1 MYPNLTLPL
10 ITLMAA
16 ALLAT
21 ALVALRR
28 PFLRRLALRQ
38 ASRRRGEALLV
49 IAGSALGTAIIVGS
63 LIVGDT
69 LGFSVKRDADRQL
82 GPIDEIVS
90 APTPAQG
97 EAAAKRV
104 AVLRGDPDVDGVLTL
119 RIDQAAVAK
128 GDGAARKAEP
138 NANVAEADFG
148 TAQPVA
154 GSDGGAGL
162 DAPTPNPG
170 EVVLN
175 SELAG
180 ALGASAGDT
189 LTFWLYG
196 HPTALRVTQVVGST
210 GIAGAGGNGGR
221 NAFLAPG
228 TLAALAP
235 KDAQP
240 EVVTFVSNTGDIEGG
255 SAHSDAVAG
264 KLTRALAPLAAK
276 ANAKATGTGTGED
289 AVAVHTVK
297 QHALADAKS
306 AGDQFGSFFLFIGSF
321 SIIAGVMLLVNVFV
335 MLADERKGEL
345 GILRAIGMRR
355 GRLVRA
361 FMIEGALYAL
371 IACVIGALAGIGVG
385 RAVGIFAGR
394 IFGSFSSDQG
404 GLAIVFH
411 ITPVS
416 VVNGLAFGFLIAF
429 LTATLTAVRV
439 SRLNVIAAI
448 RDLPGDGG
456 RRLKRRWV
464 ALSTLVAAG
473 LGVLTVPVVANGRGS
488 LVYLLPALAALAL
501 CPLLVRLLP
510 KRLAYSL
517 AALGV
522 LGWTLAANTVRPHL
536 FDDGSTGTYVV
547 LGVALTF
554 SAVFLLSQNQQ
565 LVTGPLR
572 PLASRATPWGLAAR
586 LAFAYPLA
594 RRFRT
599 GAILVMY
606 GLVVFTIVLVAVLT
620 SVEDSTRAHEVA
632 SATGGFAIRADL
644 NPSAPVTTPDPA
656 AAFTT
661 GQFARKV
668 AAAVPLSAADGR
680 IQAPGAAGQAQPG
693 GESGQDRVTVVGAD
707 PRIATAGLFPLDKRL
722 GQFGDDRAV
731 WRAVLNDPRYV
742 ITVNALLGGKGETKP
757 GDSFTLTDPRSGKV
771 ARKTVAGVLGNP
783 DAFFGPGND
792 GPPVIMGV
800 PAARAQFGAWLKLS
814 AVLVKPAPGVSDQAL
829 AGELQGAFLA
839 QGLVATRIRHE
850 VDQEFAANTSFD
862 ELMEGFLALGLVIG
876 IGGLGVV
883 MVRAVRER
891 RRSVGVLRAL
901 GFQARV
907 IHRAFLSESAFIA
920 AEGIILG
927 AALAVVTDYL
937 LFRNDPALKAAR
949 VAFSIPWLNIAVLLS
964 LTAAA
969 SLLATAWPARQA
981 ARLRPAVA
989 LRIAD

>member
-1 MYPNLTLPL
+1 MYPNLTMPL
-10 ITLMAA
+10 VALMAV

-38 ASRRRGEALLV
+38 AGRRRGEALLV

-82 GPIDEIVS
+82 GPIDEVVS
-90 APTPAQG
+90 LRIPTQG
-97 EAAAKRV
+97 EAAASRV
-104 AVLRGDPDVDGVLTL
+104 ASLRSDPDVDGILTV
-119 RIDQAAVAK
+119 RIDNAAVAK

-138 NANVAEADFG
+138 RATVVEADFT
-148 TAQPVA
+148 TAAQF
-154 GSDGGAGL
+154 GGGRDGGSGL
-162 DAPTPNPG
+162 DGPTPAPG
-170 EVVLN
+170 EVVMN
-175 SELAG
+175 DDLAG
-180 ALGASAGDT
+180 ALGARAGDT
-189 LTFWLYG
+189 VTFWLYG
-196 HPTALRVTQVVGST
+196 HPTALRVTRVVPSR
-210 GIAGAGGNGGR
+210 GIAGAGDRGEHGG

-235 KDAQP
+235 KDAEP
-240 EVVTFVSNTGDIEGG
+240 KVLTFVSNTGGIESGN
-255 SAHSDAVAG
+255 ARSDAVAA
-264 KLTRALAPLAAK
+264 KLTRALGPLA
-276 ANAKATGTGTGED
+276 GTGED
-289 AVAVHTVK
+289 AVTVDTVK
-297 QHALADAKS
+297 QSALADAKS

-335 MLADERKGEL
+335 MLAEERKGEL

-371 IACVIGALAGIGVG
+371 IACVLGTLAGIGVG
-385 RAVGIFAGR
+385 RAVGIIAGR
-394 IFGSFSSDQG
+394 IFGSFSPDQG
-404 GLAIVFH
+404 DLTVVFH

-416 VVNGLAFGFLIAF
+416 VVNGLALGFLIAF
-429 LTATLTAVRV
+429 LTVTLTAVRI
-439 SRLNVIAAI
+439 SRQNVIAAI

-464 ALSTLVAAG
+464 ALSALVAAG
-473 LGVLTVPVVANGRGS
+473 LGALAVPAIAQSKGA

-510 KRLAYSL
+510 KRPAYSL

-522 LGWTLAANTVRPHL
+522 LGWTLAANTVRPHM
-536 FDDGSTGTYVV
+536 FDDGSTITYVV
-547 LGVALTF
+547 LGVVLTF

-565 LVTGPLR
+565 LATKPLR
-572 PLASRATPWGLAAR
+572 PLASRATPSGLAAR

-606 GLVVFTIVLVAVLT
+606 GLVVFTLVLVVVLT
-620 SVEDSTRAHEVA
+620 SVEGSTKANEIA
-632 SATGGFAIRADL
+632 SASGGFAIRADL
-644 NPSAPVTTPDPA
+644 NPSAPIPDPA
-656 AAFTT
+656 TAFTA
-661 GQFARKV
+661 GRFAGRV
-668 AAAVPLSAADGR
+668 AAAVPLYAAEGR
-680 IQAPGAAGQAQPG
+680 IPSAPGQAGSG
-693 GESGQDRVTVVGAD
+693 KGEDRNSVTVLGVG
-707 PRIATAGLFPLDKRL
+707 PQIATAGLFPLERRL
-722 GQFGDDRAV
+722 DRLGDDRAV
-731 WRAVLNDPRYV
+731 WRAVLTDPRYV
-742 ITVNALLGGKGETKP
+742 ITVHGFGGDGARDTQP
-757 GDSFTLTDPRSGKV
+757 GDVLTLTNPRTGK
-771 ARKTVAGVLGNP
+771 AERKTVAGVLRNGE
-783 DAFFGPGND
+783 AFFVSSNT
-792 GPPVIMGV
+792 GV
-800 PAARAQFGAWLKLS
+800 PLVMGMPAAQAQFGAQLKAA
-814 AVLVKPAPGVSDQAL
+814 AVLVKPAPGVSDQTL
-829 AGELQGAFLA
+829 AGELQGAFLP

-891 RRSVGVLRAL
+891 RRNVGVLRAL

-907 IHRAFLSESAFIA
+907 IHRAFLAESAFIA

-927 AALAVVTDYL
+927 AALALVTDYL
-937 LFRNDPALKAAR
+937 LFRNDPDFKAAH
-949 VAFSIPWLNIAVLLS
+949 VPFSIPWLNIAVLLS